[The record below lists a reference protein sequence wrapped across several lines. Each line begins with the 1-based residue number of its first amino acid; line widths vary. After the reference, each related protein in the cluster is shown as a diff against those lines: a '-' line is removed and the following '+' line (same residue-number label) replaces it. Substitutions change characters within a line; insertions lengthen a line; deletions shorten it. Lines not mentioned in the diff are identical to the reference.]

1 MHQRLEVKMVNEPRK
16 ENLKI
21 ANFAGIKHLDIDLGN
36 LTLLLGPQ
44 AVGKSIALKI
54 IYFFRNLRS
63 YILDFYTAKKEDNE
77 KKLSTY
83 LVQKFFNFFPPEC
96 YIDNCNEKTLIKY
109 SFYHLNELQE
119 WTIRRISPKQFSLK
133 SSVSFERIDQSFD
146 DAKKRFEGQEKS
158 SSITSDEDL
167 DLSSEKKPLRF
178 LLNEGLYSFFPNEM
192 KVFIPAGRSFFANI
206 DNNIW
211 AALSENVILLDPIL
225 TDFGK
230 IYSTF
235 KNFYKSWELSSDLI
249 KNILNG
255 VYISESGH
263 DYIQQTDKRKIEIH
277 RASSAQQE
285 LLPLAIALE
294 VLENASFSFHSI
306 SIYIEEPEAHLFPEA
321 QRQTSYKI
329 AKVLN
334 KLVNQ
339 QGSRLDVRVF
349 LSTHSPYVMSA
360 FNNLLQAGKIAN
372 ESQEK
377 ENKIN
382 EIIPAGSFL
391 RPGTVQAYFLG
402 EESTSI
408 FDDDGLIDID
418 QLESASINILDDYQ
432 KIIRV

>member
-1 MHQRLEVKMVNEPRK
+1 MVNEPRK

-21 ANFAGIKHLDIDLGN
+21 ANFAGIKYLDIDLGN

-63 YILDFYTAKKEDNE
+63 YILNFYTAKKEDNE

-96 YIDNCNEKTLIKY
+96 YIDNCDEKTLIKY

-158 SSITSDEDL
+158 SSITSDEDF

-178 LLNEGLYSFFPNEM
+178 FLNESIYSSFPNEM

-230 IYSTF
+230 IYSNF
-235 KNFYKSWELSSDLI
+235 KNSYKNWELSSDLI
-249 KNILNG
+249 KNILNA

-294 VLENASFSFHSI
+294 VLENASFRSHSI

-334 KLVNQ
+334 QLVN
-339 QGSRLDVRVF
+339 RMDVRVF

-360 FNNLLQAGKIAN
+360 FNNLLEAGKIAN

-418 QLESASINILDDYQ
+418 RLESASMNILNDYQ

>member
-1 MHQRLEVKMVNEPRK
+1 MVNEPRK
-16 ENLKI
+16 ENLEI
-21 ANFAGIKHLDIDLGN
+21 ANFAGIKHLDIDIGN

-63 YILDFYTAKKEDNE
+63 YILDFYTARKEDNE

-119 WTIRRISPKQFSLK
+119 WTIRRISPKQFSME

-167 DLSSEKKPLRF
+167 DLSSEKKSLRSF
-178 LLNEGLYSFFPNEM
+178 LNESIYSFLPNEM
-192 KVFIPAGRSFFANI
+192 KIFIPAGRSFFANI

-230 IYSTF
+230 IYSNF
-235 KNFYKSWELSSDLI
+235 KNSYKSWKLSSDLI

-294 VLENASFSFHSI
+294 VLENASFISNSI
-306 SIYIEEPEAHLFPEA
+306 SIYLEEPEAHLFPEA

-360 FNNLLQAGKIAN
+360 FNNLLEAGKIAN

-408 FDDDGLIDID
+408 VDDDGLIDIER
-418 QLESASINILDDYQ
+418 LESASINILNDYQ
-432 KIIRV
+432 RIIRV

>member
-1 MHQRLEVKMVNEPRK
+1 MVNEPRK
-16 ENLKI
+16 ENLEI

-63 YILDFYTAKKEDNE
+63 YILDFYTARKEDNE

-119 WTIRRISPKQFSLK
+119 WTIRRISPKQFSME

-167 DLSSEKKPLRF
+167 DLSSEKKSLRSF
-178 LLNEGLYSFFPNEM
+178 LNESIYSFLPNEM
-192 KVFIPAGRSFFANI
+192 KIFIPAGRSFFANI

-230 IYSTF
+230 IYSNF
-235 KNFYKSWELSSDLI
+235 KNSYKSWKLSSDLI

-294 VLENASFSFHSI
+294 VLENASFISNSI
-306 SIYIEEPEAHLFPEA
+306 SIYLEEPEAHLFPEA

-360 FNNLLQAGKIAN
+360 FNNLLEAGKIAN

-408 FDDDGLIDID
+408 VDDDGLIDIER
-418 QLESASINILDDYQ
+418 LESASINILNDYQ
-432 KIIRV
+432 RIIRV

>member
-16 ENLKI
+16 ENLEI

-63 YILDFYTAKKEDNE
+63 YILDFYTARKEDNE

-119 WTIRRISPKQFSLK
+119 WTIRRISPKQFSLE
-133 SSVSFERIDQSFD
+133 SSVAFERIDQSFD

-167 DLSSEKKPLRF
+167 DLSSEKKSLRSF
-178 LLNEGLYSFFPNEM
+178 LNESTYSFLPDEM
-192 KVFIPAGRSFFANI
+192 KIFIPAGRSFFANI

-230 IYSTF
+230 IYSNF
-235 KNFYKSWELSSDLI
+235 KYSYKSWKLSSDLI

-263 DYIQQTDKRKIEIH
+263 DYIQQTDNRKIEIH

-294 VLENASFSFHSI
+294 VLENASFISNSI
-306 SIYIEEPEAHLFPEA
+306 SIYLEEPEAHLFPEA

-360 FNNLLQAGKIAN
+360 FNNLLEAGKIAN

-408 FDDDGLIDID
+408 VDDDGLIDIER
-418 QLESASINILDDYQ
+418 LESASINILNDYQ
-432 KIIRV
+432 RIIRV

>member
-1 MHQRLEVKMVNEPRK
+1 MVNELRK

-21 ANFAGIKHLDIDLGN
+21 ANFAGIKYLDIDLGN

-44 AVGKSIALKI
+44 AVGKSVALKI

-63 YILDFYTAKKEDNE
+63 YILNFYTAKKEDNE

-83 LVQKFFNFFPPEC
+83 LVQEFFNFFPPEC
-96 YIDNCNEKTLIKY
+96 YIDNCDEKTLIKY

-158 SSITSDEDL
+158 SSITSDEDF
-167 DLSSEKKPLRF
+167 DLSSEKKTLRF
-178 LLNEGLYSFFPNEM
+178 FLNESIYSSFPNEM

-334 KLVNQ
+334 QLVN
-339 QGSRLDVRVF
+339 RMDVRVF

-360 FNNLLQAGKIAN
+360 FNNLLEAGKIAN

-382 EIIPAGSFL
+382 EIIPAGTFL
-391 RPGTVQAYFLG
+391 PPGTVQAYFLG
-402 EESTSI
+402 EKSTSI
-408 FDDDGLIDID
+408 VDDDGLIDIER
-418 QLESASINILDDYQ
+418 LESASINILNDYQ
-432 KIIRV
+432 RIIRV

>member
-16 ENLKI
+16 ENLEI
-21 ANFAGIKHLDIDLGN
+21 ANFAGIKHLDIDIGN

-63 YILDFYTAKKEDNE
+63 YILDFYTARKEDNE

-96 YIDNCNEKTLIKY
+96 YIDNCNGKTLIKY

-119 WTIRRISPKQFSLK
+119 WTIRRISPKQFSME

-167 DLSSEKKPLRF
+167 DLSSEKKSLRSF
-178 LLNEGLYSFFPNEM
+178 LNESIYSFFPNEM
-192 KVFIPAGRSFFANI
+192 KIFIPAGRSFFANI

-230 IYSTF
+230 IYSNF
-235 KNFYKSWELSSDLI
+235 KNSYKSWKLSSDLI

-294 VLENASFSFHSI
+294 VLGNASLSFHSI

-334 KLVNQ
+334 QLVNQ
-339 QGSRLDVRVF
+339 QGNHLDVRVF

-360 FNNLLQAGKIAN
+360 FNNLLEAGKIAN

-408 FDDDGLIDID
+408 VDDDGLIDIER
-418 QLESASINILDDYQ
+418 LESASINILNDYQ
-432 KIIRV
+432 RIIRV

>member
-16 ENLKI
+16 ENLEI

-63 YILDFYTAKKEDNE
+63 YILDFYTARKEDNE

-119 WTIRRISPKQFSLK
+119 WTIRRISPKQFSME

-167 DLSSEKKPLRF
+167 DLSSEKKSLRSF
-178 LLNEGLYSFFPNEM
+178 LNESIYSFLPNEM
-192 KVFIPAGRSFFANI
+192 KIFIPAGRSFFANI

-230 IYSTF
+230 IYSNF
-235 KNFYKSWELSSDLI
+235 KNSYKSWKLSSDLI

-294 VLENASFSFHSI
+294 VLENASFISNSI
-306 SIYIEEPEAHLFPEA
+306 SIYLEEPEAHLFPEA

-360 FNNLLQAGKIAN
+360 FNNLLEAGKIAN

-408 FDDDGLIDID
+408 VDDDGLIDIER
-418 QLESASINILDDYQ
+418 LESASINILNDYQ
-432 KIIRV
+432 RIIRV